1 MDAALDVPVRTT
13 TRGRDILMQ
22 EETLVP
28 QVRVH
33 APMNCQYIACARA
46 QSHDWE
52 LRGVRAALKGGGY
65 RVSEVTGEVTGRC

>member
-1 MDAALDVPVRTT
+1 MDAALDGPVRTT
-13 TRGRDILMQ
+13 TRGRGILMQ

-46 QSHDWE
+46 QSHDLGIE
-52 LRGVRAALKGGGY
+52 RGSCCSQRRWL
-65 RVSEVTGEVTGRC
+65 